1 MVNKI
6 RIFFLIV
13 LSVTSLYAA
22 GLVNVPLDYWGYEF
36 LDRMEA
42 RGVFSM
48 DLNTRPV
55 SRYIFADFLYQVEKK
70 QERGEIRLSRVET
83 ETLEQLKGDFIDEIK
98 AIDPKV
104 FIKSR
109 EKHTLYYSD
118 STGFF
123 YGDVYAREA
132 VISKK
137 GEQYDPDLLISETT
151 AGAIIRG
158 SVLNKI
164 DFYLDAQNMMTR
176 GDDVDRENFNIS
188 QGRPIGKV
196 GENVYQDQAIAYL
209 YYGIHK
215 INIEIGKDEIAW
227 GPGYRGNPAISSNM
241 LPENMIRFNLRFK
254 RFKFTS
260 LHSFLSSSLGSK
272 YLAAHRLD
280 ILIKPGIVFG
290 AGETV
295 IYGNR
300 NVELAYL
307 NPIMPYH
314 VAEHHL
320 GDKDNN
326 NLFFDLNVTLI
337 PCVKAYAELFVD
349 DMNSSKNPFK
359 YFGTKLGFLAG
370 AHWVNP
376 LGLDNSDFRLE
387 YTRIDPYVYTH
398 WDSMNIYTNYD
409 NVIGN
414 WMGPDADDLFV
425 QFGINFHRDVR
436 LECFYEKIRSGEG
449 EANTK
454 TRPFEGDR
462 KIFLEGVVES
472 RQLLG
477 FKLRNQIRRDIFL
490 SLSYTFSNTKN
501 TGHILD
507 NDFNDHLARFEFFIN
522 Y

>member
-1 MVNKI
+1 M
-6 RIFFLIV
+6 
-13 LSVTSLYAA
+13 
-22 GLVNVPLDYWGYEF
+22 
-36 LDRMEA
+36 
-42 RGVFSM
+42 
-48 DLNTRPV
+48 
-55 SRYIFADFLYQVEKK
+55 
-70 QERGEIRLSRVET
+70 
-83 ETLEQLKGDFIDEIK
+83 
-98 AIDPKV
+98 
-104 FIKSR
+104 
-109 EKHTLYYSD
+109 
-118 STGFF
+118 
-123 YGDVYAREA
+123 
-132 VISKK
+132 
-137 GEQYDPDLLISETT
+137 
-151 AGAIIRG
+151 
-158 SVLNKI
+158 
-164 DFYLDAQNMMTR
+164 
-176 GDDVDRENFNIS
+176 
-188 QGRPIGKV
+188 
-196 GENVYQDQAIAYL
+196 
-209 YYGIHK
+209 
-215 INIEIGKDEIAW
+215 
-227 GPGYRGNPAISSNM
+227 
-241 LPENMIRFNLRFK
+241 
-254 RFKFTS
+254 
-260 LHSFLSSSLGSK
+260 
-272 YLAAHRLD
+272 
-280 ILIKPGIVFG
+280 
-290 AGETV
+290 